1 MAGGAQKFIIGL
13 YALRLLEDV
22 LKLQKENHLLQL
34 LNGVLHKK
42 SQSNSYN
49 GFLINKSWLETN
61 IYLSDIRQD
70 K

>member
-1 MAGGAQKFIIGL
+1 MAGGAQKFIIGR

-42 SQSNSYN
+42 
-49 GFLINKSWLETN
+49 KT
-61 IYLSDIRQD
+61 LSTGMLGSVVTKHIR
-70 K
+70 